1 LVVSIFALFVSSAG
15 AASLQTGVAEFE
27 GTPADRSGLEAER
40 IAASG
45 STYVLHWLR
54 WDKVA
59 PSAEPDAWNPT
70 SPGDDHYDWNEVDQR
85 VISARNAGLQP
96 LLQIFGVPEWA
107 QRCKAPPDLYVAG
120 GAPCNPSP
128 EDVADFTRAAA
139 KRFSG
144 TFGGLPRVKYWQILN
159 EPNLSIF
166 FNPQFNKAGKPV
178 SPGLYRNILKKA
190 YPAVKAGNP
199 GNVVIAAGLAP
210 FGQES
215 GLTPLDFARRLFC
228 LDKRNRPLR
237 RAGACAGGVKLDA
250 FDMHPYTEGSP
261 DTKSQ
266 VPGNVS
272 MGNLGELKS
281 LLAAA
286 DRAKRIDGA
295 GKRTPLWIT
304 EMSWDSK
311 PPDPG
316 GLPMRILTRWTA
328 EAINRAWRVGVSKF
342 FWYSLRDQSCGGIPC
357 KFTTQSGL
365 YFRGDSIEADRPKRS
380 LEAFRFPVVAYSK
393 RHGANYW
400 GRTPTSER
408 GLVILQFR
416 RGGGWR
422 QVGRARANG
431 DGIFRGF
438 IRSKALARKRGQ
450 IRAVYAGEPSVPF
463 SLKPV
468 KNFYQ
473 RIFG

>member
-1 LVVSIFALFVSSAG
+1 LADFAK
-15 AASLQTGVAEFE
+15 AA
-27 GTPADRSGLEAER
+27 AER
-40 IAASG
+40 
-45 STYVLHWLR
+45 Y
-54 WDKVA
+54 
-59 PSAEPDAWNPT
+59 
-70 SPGDDHYDWNEVDQR
+70 
-85 VISARNAGLQP
+85 
-96 LLQIFGVPEWA
+96 
-107 QRCKAPPDLYVAG
+107 
-120 GAPCNPSP
+120 
-128 EDVADFTRAAA
+128 
-139 KRFSG
+139 SG

-159 EPNLSIF
+159 EPNLAIF
-166 FNPQFNKAGKPV
+166 FNPQFNKAGKPA
-178 SPGLYRNILKKA
+178 SPRLYRNILKKA
-190 YPAVKAGNP
+190 YPAVKAGHQ

-215 GLTPLDFARRLFC
+215 GLAPLDFARRLFC

-237 RAGACAGGVKLDA
+237 PAGPCAGGVKLDA

-261 DTKSQ
+261 DRKSQ
-266 VPGNVS
+266 VPGNVQ

-295 GKRTPLWIT
+295 KKRTPLWIT

-311 PPDPG
+311 PSDPG

-328 EAINRAWRVGVSKF
+328 EAINRAWRAGVSKF
-342 FWYSLRDQSCGGIPC
+342 FWYSLRDASCGGIPC

-380 LEAFRFPVVAYSK
+380 LKAFRFPVVAYSK
-393 RHGANYW
+393 RRGATYW

-408 GLVILQFR
+408 GRVILQFR

-431 DGIFRGF
+431 NGIFRGF
-438 IRSKALARKRGQ
+438 IRSKSLTRKRGQ
-450 IRAVYAGEPSVPF
+450 IRAVHQGESSVPF

-468 KNFYQ
+468 KDFYQ
-473 RIFG
+473 RVFG